1 VRLNDA
7 SINSFCNRPFSR
19 WRKAPLGTNQSEA
32 IDVPSGKCQQKP
44 MNKIPHIFEKGL
56 FFACSFEE
64 INGRDDPAISWW
76 IGGKASSFGSQC
88 AAFRWYI
95 SMLWDIVAWG
105 SFHFQMKELETF
117 HFFKLAEKDEVRRWM
132 THKQHNKYG
141 FWLNFSKY
149 VGDTSNLS
157 QQNYSNPGSTEK
169 EIVKVLSVFSASQ
182 PACITVPCSWHCACM
197 TPSLAKPLI

>member
-95 SMLWDIVAWG
+95 SICYETLWPKNL
-105 SFHFQMKELETF
+105 FTF
-117 HFFKLAEKDEVRRWM
+117 KWRSWRR
-132 THKQHNKYG
+132 
-141 FWLNFSKY
+141 SIS
-149 VGDTSNLS
+149 SNLLKKTRWGGEWLINSIINMVFDWTFLNMLVIQAISANKTTQAPVALRKKLWKYCRFSPPRS
-157 QQNYSNPGSTEK
+157 QHALQSRVVGTAHVWLLP
-169 EIVKVLSVFSASQ
+169 
-182 PACITVPCSWHCACM
+182 
-197 TPSLAKPLI
+197 